1 MHYVLCVMLYRL
13 SLHHYVKLEPR
24 TLSWIMVSSRPS
36 VQITDYR
43 LQITKD
49 LQRLS
54 DRVTDGQ
61 NTQYAICSIT
71 QRVMLNLNI

>member
-1 MHYVLCVMLYRL
+1 MDHGI
-13 SLHHYVKLEPR
+13 E
-24 TLSWIMVSSRPS
+24 SS
-36 VQITDYR
+36 QCTDYR

-61 NTQYAICSIT
+61 NTQYVICSMQYYAT
-71 QRVMLNLNI
+71 RNVKFEHLDMRHLDFRRVEIRHLEFRI